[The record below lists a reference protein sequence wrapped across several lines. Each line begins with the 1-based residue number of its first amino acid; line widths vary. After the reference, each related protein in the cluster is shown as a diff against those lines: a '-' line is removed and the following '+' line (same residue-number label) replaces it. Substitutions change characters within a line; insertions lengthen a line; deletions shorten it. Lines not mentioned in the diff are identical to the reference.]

1 MTSYPKADIAR
12 EQYKAAL
19 ATDKRIAHICRQA
32 NRELTPEMSPVLV
45 RNLSE
50 VAVDT
55 LLDIYPESVATSVIA
70 SGRTWILFSSIEDV
84 KDYADECWPN
94 TGYAESRIAM
104 ALDSHNRDLTPK
116 QEEWLENIVLKSLR
130 KTRYALQICSHE

>member
-1 MTSYPKADIAR
+1 MTSYR
-12 EQYKAAL
+12 AAL
-19 ATDKRIAHICRQA
+19 ATAKRIAHICRQA
-32 NRELTPEMSPVLV
+32 NRELTPEMNPVLV

-70 SGRTWILFSSIEDV
+70 SGRTWILFSSVEDV

-94 TGYAESRIAM
+94 TGYAASRIEM
-104 ALDSHNRDLTPK
+104 ALQSPNRDLTPK
-116 QEEWLENIVLKSLR
+116 QEEWLENIVLDSLR
-130 KTRYALQICSHE
+130 KTRAAFVRSYE